1 MINNAIEASASGQTV
16 SIRIKG
22 IRDSFTISIE
32 DYGAGMDAETI
43 ENIFNPFFQGNIQVS
58 DLGWLSQR
66 RL

>member
-16 SIRIKG
+16 SIRMKG

-43 ENIFNPFFQGNIQVS
+43 ENIFNPFFQGNIQV
-58 DLGWLSQR
+58 
-66 RL
+66 